1 MKEQNKEDDFN
12 RDDSNRNEEG
22 GFSRFAKDKRVRT
35 RIKRVEKA
43 PIQKKE
49 DSGERRS
56 FNPNFTKDNKRRDGQ
71 DSRSRDKSYG
81 DEPNFNSVDYDSQQR
96 KFISRDSGNS
106 SRSNYKGRSDNDS
119 RGQFNKDRQ
128 FGGDRKFGNDRNGDR
143 KFSSDRKPSG
153 ERKFDPDRKF
163 SGERKFDPDRKFG
176 GDRKF
181 NSDRRPAG
189 DRKFDPDRKFGGDRK
204 FGSDNKFKKDSRRPA
219 YKNDEYPKFPQPKF
233 DSPIRLNRYL
243 AMAGVSSR
251 READELIKSGA
262 VTVNGEVVT
271 ELGSK
276 VEPTDIVQFE
286 GNVVRSEKMIY
297 IVMNKP
303 KGYVTTLDDPHADKT
318 VMDLLKNACKERI
331 YPVGRLDKNSLGVL
345 LVTNDGEL
353 TKHLTHPTYSKK
365 KIYHVTLDRPVTK
378 ADMEQIVEGIT
389 LEDGEIH
396 ADEVNYVGESRK
408 EVGIEIHS
416 GRNRIIR
423 RIFDYLGYR
432 VVKLDRVYFGG
443 MTKKNL
449 KRGAWRFLTAREV
462 DMLKTGMYE

>member
-1 MKEQNKEDDFN
+1 MEEFKKDDGFN
-12 RDDSNRNEEG
+12 REDSNRKEEG
-22 GFSRFAKDKRVRT
+22 GFSRFAKDKRART

-43 PIQKKE
+43 PFIKKE
-49 DSGERRS
+49 EGSERRS
-56 FNPNFTKDNKRRDGQ
+56 FNPNFTKDNKKRDDGQ
-71 DSRSRDKSYG
+71 EPRTYGKPRENRDTDFNRTDFGKKEGRFDSRNQNKPFDK
-81 DEPNFNSVDYDSQQR
+81 
-96 KFISRDSGNS
+96 
-106 SRSNYKGRSDNDS
+106 
-119 RGQFNKDRQ
+119 RG
-128 FGGDRKFGNDRNGDR
+128 G
-143 KFSSDRKPSG
+143 
-153 ERKFDPDRKF
+153 
-163 SGERKFDPDRKFG
+163 
-176 GDRKF
+176 KF
-181 NSDRRPAG
+181 NNDKKFRKDAPRTQRSG
-189 DRKFDPDRKFGGDRK
+189 DD
-204 FGSDNKFKKDSRRPA
+204 
-219 YKNDEYPKFPQPKF
+219 YPKFPQPKF
-233 DSPIRLNRYL
+233 EEAIRLNRYL

-262 VTVNGEVVT
+262 VTVNGVVVT

-286 GNVVRSEKMIY
+286 GNVVRSEKMVY

-353 TKHLTHPTYSKK
+353 TKRLTHPTYNKK
-365 KIYHVTLDRPVTK
+365 KIYHVTLDKAVTK
-378 ADMEQIVEGIT
+378 ADMEQIVSGIT

-396 ADEVNYVGESRK
+396 ADVVNYVGDSRK

-423 RIFDYLGYR
+423 RIFDHLGYR
-432 VVKLDRVYFGG
+432 VTKLDRVYFAG

-449 KRGAWRFLTAREV
+449 KRGAWRFLSAREV
-462 DMLKTGMYE
+462 DMLKSGMYE